1 MESGGRSL
9 AGGVWSKGRI
19 QTAMMADPAERLII
33 TPLLDE
39 GQIGDA
45 SVDLRLGYDFV
56 LARPTN
62 IAVVDPFPHEGADL
76 ENELEQ
82 FHKAEVERRRYQEKI
97 RLGPTGVLH
106 LHPREF
112 VLGGSLE
119 YLRLPTNAAAYVTS
133 RSSWGRMGLVI
144 ATAIAVAP
152 GFRGVITLELTN
164 LGRAPLKLRPGVRIA
179 QVVLH
184 DATPGGMYS
193 GRYNCPTEPEFGRI
207 HLDEELRF
215 WSRAAQ

>member
-1 MESGGRSL
+1 MDSAGRSV
-9 AGGVWSKGRI
+9 ARGVWSRGRI
-19 QTAMMADPAERLII
+19 RDAMMAGPTDRLII

-39 GQIGDA
+39 HQVGDA

-62 IAVVDPFPHEGADL
+62 IAVVDPLPHEGADL
-76 ENELEQ
+76 DTKEEQ
-82 FHKAEVERRRYQEKI
+82 LHSAEIERRRYQEKI
-97 RLGPTGVLH
+97 RLGPSGVLY

-112 VLGGSLE
+112 VLGASLE
-119 YLRLPTNAAAYVTS
+119 YLRLPSNAAAYVTS

-179 QVVLH
+179 QVVFH
-184 DATPGGMYS
+184 DATPGETYS

-207 HLDEELRF
+207 HLDEELGF
-215 WSRAAQ
+215 WSRVAQ